1 MSGFGS
7 SPLLRETERRSI
19 MIARWLE
26 HPPVTRRQALGL
38 HARPISRAA
47 ARETDLTVVLIP
59 PDSRW

>member
-1 MSGFGS
+1 
-7 SPLLRETERRSI
+7 

>member
-1 MSGFGS
+1 
-7 SPLLRETERRSI
+7 

-26 HPPVTRRQALGL
+26 HPPVTRRQAVRFTVLGGSALGL
-38 HARPISRAA
+38 HARQISRAA